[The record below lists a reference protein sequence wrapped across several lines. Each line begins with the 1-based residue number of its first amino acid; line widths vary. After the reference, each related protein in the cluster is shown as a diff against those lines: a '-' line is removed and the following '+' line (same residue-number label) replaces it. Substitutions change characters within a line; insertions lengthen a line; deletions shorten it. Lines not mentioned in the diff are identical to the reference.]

1 MARTRRPGSTQR
13 VRVEEWNGES
23 VTRHEDR
30 LATEEPLEM
39 RVQER
44 GSPARRFGITMRTPG
59 HDFELAAGLM
69 AAEGVVAGIDDIDTV
84 AYCTDVTLR
93 PEQEHNV
100 VTVSLTGSARRGWAA
115 RQMGATSACGVCGS
129 DSLDAVKGLAAGAG
143 RRAYAQ
149 GPIPRDLL
157 LSLPARLRR
166 HQRLFDSTG
175 GVHAAGIFDTEGA
188 AVVVRE
194 DVGRHHAVDKAVG
207 HCLLQHIDPAG
218 TVLCTSGRLGFEIVQ
233 KAAVAGIGT
242 VVAVGA
248 PTSLA
253 VDLAARTA
261 MTVVGFVR
269 GDRMVV
275 YSGGVKVNTSP

>member
-1 MARTRRPGSTQR
+1 MPRRPAGCAARTPRRRRGTGGRCGSPRVRPGS
-13 VRVEEWNGES
+13 
-23 VTRHEDR
+23 D
-30 LATEEPLEM
+30 
-39 RVQER
+39 
-44 GSPARRFGITMRTPG
+44 
-59 HDFELAAGLM
+59 
-69 AAEGVVAGIDDIDTV
+69 
-84 AYCTDVTLR
+84 
-93 PEQEHNV
+93 
-100 VTVSLTGSARRGWAA
+100 
-115 RQMGATSACGVCGS
+115 
-129 DSLDAVKGLAAGAG
+129 
-143 RRAYAQ
+143 
-149 GPIPRDLL
+149 PRDLL

-194 DVGRHHAVDKAVG
+194 DVGRHNAVDKAVG
-207 HCLLQHIDPAG
+207 HCLLQRIDPAAA
-218 TVLCTSGRLGFEIVQ
+218 VLCTSGRLGFEIVQ